1 MAKSINTK
9 TLVNAAEPV
18 KINNL
23 TGLVTIVAT
32 GKTESMKIGSEYS
45 VTPQLAET
53 LINKGFA
60 TLKK

>member
-9 TLVNAAEPV
+9 TLVNVAEPV
-18 KINNL
+18 KITSL

-32 GKTESMKIGSEYS
+32 GKTESMKSGSEYHVS
-45 VTPQLAET
+45 PKLAET

>member
-9 TLVNAAEPV
+9 TLVNVAEPV
-18 KINNL
+18 KITSL

-32 GKTESMKIGSEYS
+32 GKTESMKKDTEYTVS
-45 VTPQLAET
+45 PKLAET

>member
-9 TLVNAAEPV
+9 TLVNVAEPV
-18 KINNL
+18 ETKSL
-23 TGLVTIVAT
+23 SGLVTIIGT
-32 GKTESMKIGSEYS
+32 GKTESMKKGSEFT
-45 VTPQLAET
+45 VTGQLAET

>member
-9 TLVNAAEPV
+9 TLVNVAEPV
-18 KINNL
+18 KITSL

-32 GKTESMKIGSEYS
+32 GKTESMKSGSEYQ
-45 VTPQLAET
+45 VTPKLAET

>member
-9 TLVNAAEPV
+9 TLVNVAEPV
-18 KINNL
+18 KTNNL

-32 GKTESMKIGSEYS
+32 GKTESMKKDTEYS

>member
-9 TLVNAAEPV
+9 TLVNVAEPV
-18 KINNL
+18 KITSL

-32 GKTESMKIGSEYS
+32 GKTESMKKDSEYT
-45 VTPQLAET
+45 VTGQLAET